1 MTVTRDDLRRY
12 KHMIDELKSL
22 DAMIESVNNTYK
34 SPQLTSTGASRP
46 RDPSD
51 PVSRALYKKDKL
63 RQQRM
68 ELMKEMIRIEQFVD
82 SIDDMKE
89 RAICRY
95 HYLMCFTWED
105 TCFRLQQYSSA
116 KAVSDY
122 DRRWWN
128 ERP

>member
-1 MTVTRDDLRRY
+1 MEITRDDLRRY
-12 KHMIDELKSL
+12 KHMVDELKSL

-34 SPQLTSTGASRP
+34 SPQLTSNGASRQ